1 MNIDNA
7 IREGTQILNI
17 NNIKSSQLDSEILM
31 CKVIKKS
38 RKFILLNQ
46 CQEIEKKTLDLFKK
60 LINQRASGKP
70 IAYMLGKKDFW
81 KNEFLINSNV
91 LIPRPDTE
99 ILIEEALKLTKQ
111 KSKLNVL
118 DVGVGSGCILLSI
131 ISEKKDFRG
140 TGIDK
145 SRKCLKLSKI
155 NASKLGIGGRVK
167 FFKSDVDNFRYGKY
181 DLIISNPPYINK
193 IDLNYLEKD
202 IVNFEPKLALNG
214 GIDGL
219 SEIRKVIKASS
230 ELIKINGK
238 LILEIGSD
246 QKEKVIRLL
255 KNKGFYINKF
265 LKDYAG
271 NDRCI
276 VSTKI

>member
-145 SRKCLKLSKI
+145 SRKCL
-155 NASKLGIGGRVK
+155 
-167 FFKSDVDNFRYGKY
+167 
-181 DLIISNPPYINK
+181 
-193 IDLNYLEKD
+193 LE
-202 IVNFEPKLALNG
+202 P
-214 GIDGL
+214 
-219 SEIRKVIKASS
+219 S
-230 ELIKINGK
+230 
-238 LILEIGSD
+238 
-246 QKEKVIRLL
+246 
-255 KNKGFYINKF
+255 
-265 LKDYAG
+265 
-271 NDRCI
+271 
-276 VSTKI
+276 